1 MADGYVLSE
10 DFLREVRKAVRHVL
24 AQERNES
31 NRFEGR
37 RNPLRLQSFPFQMT
51 AALTPGG
58 SVTGKRLEWD
68 SDANDYQVTGDSQ
81 TFYDDGDGDFTGYN
95 GARGRYVW
103 DHGERI
109 IVQAPRAL
117 VGISNG
123 SIGARSGSTPGSGSM
138 TIHDGD
144 LSSVGNTITVWN
156 NTATAITTGKYM
168 QAKVAA
174 GKLWADVVE
183 CST

>member
-1 MADGYVLSE
+1 
-10 DFLREVRKAVRHVL
+10 
-24 AQERNES
+24 
-31 NRFEGR
+31 
-37 RNPLRLQSFPFQMT
+37 
-51 AALTPGG
+51 
-58 SVTGKRLEWD
+58 
-68 SDANDYQVTGDSQ
+68 
-81 TFYDDGDGDFTGYN
+81 
-95 GARGRYVW
+95 
-103 DHGERI
+103 
-109 IVQAPRAL
+109 
-117 VGISNG
+117 
-123 SIGARSGSTPGSGSM
+123 M